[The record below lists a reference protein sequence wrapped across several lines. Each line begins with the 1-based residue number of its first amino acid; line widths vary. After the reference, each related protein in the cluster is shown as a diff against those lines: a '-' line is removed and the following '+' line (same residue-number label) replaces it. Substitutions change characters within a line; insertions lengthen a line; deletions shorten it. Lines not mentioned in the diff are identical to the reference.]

1 MGTIVKII
9 DKFTGEEK
17 QAVYGAFS
25 SSGNMRYHVD
35 GKPLSDKRF
44 NSRYRIKQEETTACE
59 QEDDSLVWRVNTP
72 QLMKEILECNPGM
85 AILRSPLNIFK
96 QVLAEVAEHAIRI
109 NDPELN
115 FLMCRLAL
123 YSQGDPYDPD
133 YNLDV
138 YKEAMK
144 RAAEAKTERL
154 KNKKP

>member
-1 MGTIVKII
+1 MNSVVKII

-17 QAVYGAFS
+17 TAVYAANA
-25 SSGNMRYHVD
+25 SGNMRYHVD
-35 GKPLSDKRF
+35 GKPVSDRIF
-44 NSRYRIKQEETTACE
+44 NYCYTIKPEEMPICE

-85 AILRSPLNIFK
+85 AILRSPINIFK